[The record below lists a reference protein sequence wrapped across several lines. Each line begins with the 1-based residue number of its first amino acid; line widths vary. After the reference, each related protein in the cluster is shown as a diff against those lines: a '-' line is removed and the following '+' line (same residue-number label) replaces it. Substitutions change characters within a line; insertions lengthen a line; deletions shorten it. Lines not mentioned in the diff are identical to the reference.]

1 MKAIVLA
8 GTRAGEPSDGGR
20 GARRPTPLTPVA
32 GVPSLVRALSA
43 LRRAEAIDG
52 GLLVGPEQ
60 RHGQHDGTVA
70 DLLAA
75 GDFEWIAPAAGPAE
89 SVLKA
94 IERLDTWPVLLTTGD
109 HALLTARTIEGFCA
123 AAGAQ
128 DAELTVGLAPHRLVA
143 ERFPGLKR
151 TRLRFA
157 DGAYCGTNLF
167 YLHGPKAARA
177 IGFWAGVQA
186 NRKRPWRIVRR
197 LGWRT
202 LAIYACGRLSVDGA
216 LAALSQLTDCATG
229 WVNVEDPHAAIDVD
243 SAADLEMAE
252 RILRCRSRSY

>member
-8 GTRAGEPSDGGR
+8 GSRIGEPSDGAR
-20 GARRPTPLTPVA
+20 DRRPTPLTPVA

-43 LRRAEAIDG
+43 LRCAEAIDG

-70 DLLAA
+70 DLLAV
-75 GDFEWIAPAAGPAE
+75 GDFEWIAPAVGPAE

-94 IERLDTWPVLLTTGD
+94 IERLDAWPVLLTTGD
-109 HALLTARTIEGFCA
+109 HALLTARTIDGFCA

-128 DAELTVGLAPHRLVA
+128 DADLTVGLASHRLVA
-143 ERFPGLKR
+143 EHFPGLKR

-177 IGFWAGVQA
+177 IAFWAGVQA

-202 LAIYACGRLSVDGA
+202 LATYACGRLTLDGA
-216 LAALSQLTDCATG
+216 LAALSRLTDCTLG
-229 WVNVEDPHAAIDVD
+229 WVGVPDPHAAIDVD
-243 SAADLEMAE
+243 SAADLEIAE
-252 RILRCRSRSY
+252 RILRCRSRSC